1 MYVYIYI
8 YVREMNDSERYDK
21 RLSKFLIEKEELFG
35 CMPIDH

>member
-1 MYVYIYI
+1 MYVYI

-21 RLSKFLIEKEELFG
+21 RLSKFLIEKEEFG

>member
-1 MYVYIYI
+1 MYIYI

-35 CMPIDH
+35 QCMPIDH

>member
-1 MYVYIYI
+1 MYVYI

-21 RLSKFLIEKEELFG
+21 SKFLIEKEELFG